1 MAETRTV
8 RCMTRL
14 SQPGTSA
21 RVSNVSVALQ
31 MNDES
36 TIADN
41 QDLRRHSSWV
51 QPGKLMTLQQ
61 TSPSSSIRCA
71 AQTRW

>member
-1 MAETRTV
+1 MERPPEVHHPAV
-8 RCMTRL
+8 
-14 SQPGTSA
+14 PAGHIA
-21 RVSNVSVALQ
+21 RVSNMSVALQ

-41 QDLRRHSSWV
+41 VDLRRRSSWV

-61 TSPSSSIRCA
+61 TSASSSIRCA